1 MNRKERALDT
11 FSKGFNCCQAVL
23 SVFSEELSLEKTT
36 ALKIAAGFGGG
47 MRKGEVCGA
56 VTGAVMVLGLK
67 YGHCR
72 EGDVE
77 NKQKANAVTVDFM
90 DKFTQRHETVIC
102 KKLLGYDISRK
113 SEYDEAAASGVFTT
127 ICPRI
132 IEDAVELLETMV

>member
-1 MNRKERALDT
+1 MNRKQAALNT

-23 SVFSEELSLEKTT
+23 SVFSEELSLEKTI
-36 ALKIAAGFGGG
+36 ALKIAGGFGGG

-56 VTGAVMVLGLK
+56 VAGAVMVLGLK

-90 DKFTQRHETVIC
+90 DKFTQRHQTVIC
-102 KKLLGYDISRK
+102 KKLLGYDLSRK
-113 SEYDEAAASGVFTT
+113 DEAEKAAAGGVFTT
-127 ICPRI
+127 ICPGM
-132 IEDAVELLETMV
+132 IEDAVEILETVL

>member
-1 MNRKERALDT
+1 MNRKEAALDT

-23 SVFSEELSLEKTT
+23 SVFCETLSLEKTT
-36 ALKIAAGFGGG
+36 ALKIAGGFGGG

-77 NKQKANAVTVDFM
+77 TKQKAYALTVDFM
-90 DKFTQRHETVIC
+90 DKFTQRYQTVLCRTI
-102 KKLLGYDISRK
+102 LGYDISRAEEHK
-113 SEYDEAAASGVFTT
+113 KAAADGVFTT
-127 ICPRI
+127 ICPRAI
-132 IEDAVELLETMV
+132 GDAVEILETML